1 MTISQRQPNS
11 TTPDYVL
18 IVGGCNSEYILQLP
32 QELKIGQKNLAQSD
46 WLIGGGGINQT
57 LRLLKTDFSPV
68 PVPILPLGHDDLGL
82 RIREHL
88 LAEYHLARA
97 PQIVIDY
104 LESEQFFV
112 PNLSTRLS
120 TIIIHGGERTILA
133 EQMKG
138 ETDFYKHLQDGI
150 EALSPSIEPNL
161 KALTIGDIQADD
173 PNNHPSYPGQC
184 TQYLLNRF
192 ADKCLIL
199 ANPGQAQLHLEPVFW
214 HKNFPQLDLL
224 QLNIR
229 EARQLVTQTKNLAVP
244 SLTQLIDRF
253 YEYQVNTIITCDH
266 YGVLGLYVQEPNQI
280 IFAPPIKLSHTVD
293 STGAGDAF
301 GAGLV
306 SSLSFSDFSLEDFK
320 QGIDEARVWAAY
332 ACCHVGGAANCPT
345 SQEVKVFQEQM
356 LKVSEEVLVL
366 DRQSIK
372 TVLGILERIYF

>member
-32 QELKIGQKNLAQSD
+32 QELEIGQKNLAQSD

-88 LAEYHLARA
+88 LREYHLARA

-120 TIIIHGGERTILA
+120 TIIIYGGERTILA

-138 ETDFYKHLQDGI
+138 GTDFYKHLQDGI

-173 PNNHPSYPGQC
+173 PDNHPSYPGQC

-192 ADKCLIL
+192 
-199 ANPGQAQLHLEPVFW
+199 GYF
-214 HKNFPQLDLL
+214 
-224 QLNIR
+224 
-229 EARQLVTQTKNLAVP
+229 
-244 SLTQLIDRF
+244 
-253 YEYQVNTIITCDH
+253 
-266 YGVLGLYVQEPNQI
+266 
-280 IFAPPIKLSHTVD
+280 LSH
-293 STGAGDAF
+293 GDR
-301 GAGLV
+301 G
-306 SSLSFSDFSLEDFK
+306 K
-320 QGIDEARVWAAY
+320 R
-332 ACCHVGGAANCPT
+332 
-345 SQEVKVFQEQM
+345 K
-356 LKVSEEVLVL
+356 
-366 DRQSIK
+366 
-372 TVLGILERIYF
+372 RI